1 MENEANFTIEPEPKA
16 VDISQVG
23 EQLGKEEDAP
33 KGGTDWKHHSR
44 TWEQRAKDSAR
55 KVKELEDALAAQ
67 SASADATDQL
77 AELQAKVASLEADVA
92 EKEFDNIF
100 NQAIQS
106 SGALHLAALKE
117 GLNREAFRAEDG
129 SWDSGK
135 LNAYISGLVP
145 AAATPAPVSPG
156 LPQNFSQGATPS
168 TKDEVAS
175 AKHLAGVMKQKNL
188 K

>member
-1 MENEANFTIEPEPKA
+1 MENEANVTIEPEPKA

-33 KGGTDWKHHSR
+33 KGDTDWKHYSR

-67 SASADATDQL
+67 SASADTTDQL
-77 AELQAKVASLEADVA
+77 AALQAKVASLEADVA
-92 EKEFDNIF
+92 EKEFDNLF

-117 GLNREAFRAEDG
+117 VLNREAFRAEDG
-129 SWDSGK
+129 SWDSEK

-145 AAATPAPVSPG
+145 ADATPASVSPG
-156 LPQNFSQGATPS
+156 LPQNFSQ
-168 TKDEVAS
+168 VAS
-175 AKHLAGVMKQKNL
+175 ASVKDEEATARRLADQMIKKL
-188 K
+188 

>member
-1 MENEANFTIEPEPKA
+1 MENEVNVTIEPEPTA

-23 EQLGKEEDAP
+23 EQLSKEEVP
-33 KGGTDWKHHSR
+33 KGGTDWKHYSR

-67 SASADATDQL
+67 SASTDATDQL
-77 AELQAKVASLEADVA
+77 AALQAKVASLESDLAD
-92 EKEFDNIF
+92 KEFDNLF

-145 AAATPAPVSPG
+145 ADAAPASVSPG
-156 LPQNFSQGATPS
+156 LPQNFSQGAATTN
-168 TKDEVAS
+168 TKDVAATVERFS
-175 AKHLAGVMKQKNL
+175 GMIKKNL
-188 K
+188 

>member
-23 EQLGKEEDAP
+23 EQLGKEEAP
-33 KGGTDWKHHSR
+33 KGDTDWKHHSR

-67 SASADATDQL
+67 SASTDATDQL
-77 AELQAKVASLEADVA
+77 AALQAKVASLEADVA
-92 EKEFDNIF
+92 EKEFDNLF

-117 GLNREAFRAEDG
+117 GLNREAFRADDG

-145 AAATPAPVSPG
+145 ATAPVSPG
-156 LPQNFSQGATPS
+156 LPQNFSQGAGPT

>member
-1 MENEANFTIEPEPKA
+1 MENEANVTIEPEPKA

-67 SASADATDQL
+67 SASTGTTDQL
-77 AELQAKVASLEADVA
+77 AALQAKVAPLEADVA

-156 LPQNFSQGATPS
+156 LPQNFSQEAATT
-168 TKDEVAS
+168 TKDVAATVDRFS
-175 AKHLAGVMKQKNL
+175 GMIKKYL
-188 K
+188 

>member
-1 MENEANFTIEPEPKA
+1 MENEANVTIEPEPKA

-23 EQLGKEEDAP
+23 EQLGKEEATN
-33 KGGTDWKHHSR
+33 GGTDWKQHSR

-67 SASADATDQL
+67 SASTDTTDQL
-77 AELQAKVASLEADVA
+77 AALQAKVASLEADVA
-92 EKEFDNIF
+92 EKEFDNLF

-145 AAATPAPVSPG
+145 ADAATASVSPG
-156 LPQNFSQGATPS
+156 LPQNFSQ
-168 TKDEVAS
+168 VAS
-175 AKHLAGVMKQKNL
+175 ASVKDEEATARRLADQMIKKL
-188 K
+188 

>member
-1 MENEANFTIEPEPKA
+1 MENEANVTIEPEPKA

-23 EQLGKEEDAP
+23 EQLGKEEAP
-33 KGGTDWKHHSR
+33 KSGTDWKQHSR

-67 SASADATDQL
+67 SASMDTTDQL
-77 AELQAKVASLEADVA
+77 AALQAKVASLEADVA

-100 NQAIQS
+100 NKAIQA

-145 AAATPAPVSPG
+145 ADAATATASPG
-156 LPQNFSQGATPS
+156 LPQNFSQVTSAS
-168 TKDEVAS
+168 VKDEEAT
-175 AKHLAGVMKQKNL
+175 ARRLADQMIKKL
-188 K
+188 

>member
-1 MENEANFTIEPEPKA
+1 MENEANVTIEPEPKA

-23 EQLGKEEDAP
+23 EQLGKEEVP
-33 KGGTDWKHHSR
+33 KGGTDWKHYSR

-67 SASADATDQL
+67 SASTDTTDQL
-77 AELQAKVASLEADVA
+77 AALQAKVASLEADVA
-92 EKEFDNIF
+92 EKEFDNLF
-100 NQAIQS
+100 NQAIQA

-145 AAATPAPVSPG
+145 ADAAPASVSPG
-156 LPQNFSQGATPS
+156 LPQNFSQ
-168 TKDEVAS
+168 VAS
-175 AKHLAGVMKQKNL
+175 ASVKDEEATARRLADQMIKKL
-188 K
+188 